1 MEIDLNTCMYSKYT
15 GLLKELVQNM
25 IYVRAIELTFNKII
39 YFTEM
44 ASVSVTLILN
54 TFPFFNETLSLFQFF
69 VVYFFLHMANQWKL
83 CTNFHS
89 LPQPGAAK
97 YPNFIQ
103 SLAGYSNLVTV
114 TCCFNA
120 ALPNSQSRMQV
131 GLNS

>member
-1 MEIDLNTCMYSKYT
+1 MYSKYT

-69 VVYFFLHMANQWKL
+69 CCLFFLTH
-83 CTNFHS
+83 
-89 LPQPGAAK
+89 G
-97 YPNFIQ
+97 
-103 SLAGYSNLVTV
+103 
-114 TCCFNA
+114 
-120 ALPNSQSRMQV
+120 
-131 GLNS
+131 